1 MNNNY
6 RKEGVNRL
14 RNGGLFQGLWSVS
27 NLSRVVSVSQV
38 FPLPSDSIITQ
49 PNSFVNTFFKKNKKI
64 FFKFSIDK
72 CKHLCYNVITKER
85 EVTQMK
91 KFKDYF
97 ELNKKYEF
105 DPTDLTAIIFLV
117 ASVLGIF
124 TEINITPL
132 FLMGSVIGLVFCLA
146 CRRLNLI
153 ILNGSLL
160 VLNLVN
166 LCKMF

>member
-1 MNNNY
+1 
-6 RKEGVNRL
+6 
-14 RNGGLFQGLWSVS
+14 
-27 NLSRVVSVSQV
+27 
-38 FPLPSDSIITQ
+38 
-49 PNSFVNTFFKKNKKI
+49 
-64 FFKFSIDK
+64 
-72 CKHLCYNVITKER
+72 
-85 EVTQMK
+85 MK

-132 FLMGSVIGLVFCLA
+132 FLMGSAIGLAFCFA

-160 VLNLVN
+160 ILNLVSF
-166 LCKMF
+166 CKMF